1 MFFFSGSETWA
12 GFLYLV
18 LALFDFDAFRWPAIW
33 RILKILP
40 LLVILNLFAADFLV
54 FSFIWFLFI
63 YLQVFSRFY
72 YCSESSPFKSRR
84 AVKLCKSF

>member
-18 LALFDFDAFRWPAIW
+18 LALFDFDAFKCPAIW

-40 LLVILNLFAADFLV
+40 LLVILNLLTADFLV
-54 FSFIWFLFI
+54 FVFIWFFLVCF
-63 YLQVFSRFY
+63 
-72 YCSESSPFKSRR
+72 
-84 AVKLCKSF
+84 